1 LTAKYGSRASSASVG
16 ITSSRLKADSVLK
29 SLRDFRHAWAPAT
42 SLHRLTDLIGE
53 QQVREV
59 HNTSGRSQAGKPPRP
74 RIHIEQLVFNFREA
88 IVIHRAEE
96 A

>member
-42 SLHRLTDLIGE
+42 SLHRLIDLIRE

-59 HNTSGRSQAGKPPRP
+59 HTSGRSQAGKPPRP
-74 RIHIEQLVFNFREA
+74 RIHIEQLVFDFRQT
-88 IVIHRAEE
+88 IVIHRAED